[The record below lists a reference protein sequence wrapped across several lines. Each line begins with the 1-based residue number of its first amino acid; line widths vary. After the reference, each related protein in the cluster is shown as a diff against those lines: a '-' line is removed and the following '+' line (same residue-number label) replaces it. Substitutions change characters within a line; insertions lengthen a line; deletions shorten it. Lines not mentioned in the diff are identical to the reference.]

1 MNGDFDVGGLFI
13 MGLLF
18 WAWYVSAKEAKANQR
33 GATRITVKG
42 A

>member
-1 MNGDFDVGGLFI
+1 MNGDFDFGSILILGI
-13 MGLLF
+13 LF
-18 WAWYVSAKEAKANQR
+18 WAWYASAKEAKANQR